1 MAIRFNKE
9 WMNNVEYKD
18 LLMPEPSNNTKA
30 KCRLCMRSFSLS
42 NMGEPALESHAQGK
56 KHQNAVK
63 TSGKSTSVWGFL
75 KKDDQKA
82 STSTQKEEPL
92 ACKESEELSA
102 AAARSTEEKRSS
114 SMTKLTLTREQL
126 KALKSVMS
134 HFCYNSAHDIT
145 DVFKAMFPD
154 SIIAQHMSCGPTKLS
169 YLISF
174 GIAPYFMDLL
184 LKELKDAPCFVIPF
198 DESFSE
204 ELEKEQMDFIVRY
217 FKDGEVK
224 SRYLS
229 SGFLGHTTA
238 KDLKRAFEEC
248 TEKLDLKNLIQVS
261 MDGQNVN
268 WKMLDLIVE
277 DRNSNETSK
286 FAGCWVM

>member
-1 MAIRFNKE
+1 
-9 WMNNVEYKD
+9 
-18 LLMPEPSNNTKA
+18 
-30 KCRLCMRSFSLS
+30 MRSFSLS
-42 NMGEPALESHAQGK
+42 NMGEPALKSHAQGK

-63 TSGKSTSVWGFL
+63 TSGKNTSVWGFL

-92 ACKESEELSA
+92 ECKESEELSV

-114 SMTKLTLTREQL
+114 LMTKLTLTREQH
-126 KALKSVMS
+126 KAEIFWALKSVMS
-134 HFCYNSAHDIT
+134 HFSYNSA

-184 LKELKDAPCFVIPF
+184 LKELKDAPCFVISF
-198 DESFSE
+198 DESFNE

-224 SRYLS
+224 SRYLQ
-229 SGFLGHTTA
+229 A
-238 KDLKRAFEEC
+238 
-248 TEKLDLKNLIQVS
+248 
-261 MDGQNVN
+261 VN
-268 WKMLDLIVE
+268 
-277 DRNSNETSK
+277 
-286 FAGCWVM
+286 